1 MLSESSSPIHPF
13 LDINATS
20 TTNTQLTYNLIN
32 SPSIFSIGDDSG
44 IISLIGQLDY
54 ETVKSYTLVVQAS
67 DAGIPPNSGQA
78 VVYILVLN
86 ANDEVPR
93 FTTDPQERTLVEGQ
107 TYTTVGQYQC
117 SDGDDGVFGT
127 VTYSIGTGNT
137 GNAFFVDPVSGTVQ
151 LTTGMV
157 DYEAGQS
164 FSLQL
169 VCRDGGNPANMDSI
183 ILPIFV
189 TPVNE
194 HPPVFPMTSSTV
206 SIGESLITPSVVIT
220 DIQATDQDSA
230 PHNQI
235 WYTIIG
241 GNQLQKFDIS
251 HTTAHIT
258 LIQPLDF

>member
-1 MLSESSSPIHPF
+1 M
-13 LDINATS
+13 
-20 TTNTQLTYNLIN
+20 
-32 SPSIFSIGDDSG
+32 
-44 IISLIGQLDY
+44 
-54 ETVKSYTLVVQAS
+54 
-67 DAGIPPNSGQA
+67 
-78 VVYILVLN
+78 VYILVLN

-169 VCRDGGNPANMDSI
+169 V
-183 ILPIFV
+183 
-189 TPVNE
+189 
-194 HPPVFPMTSSTV
+194 
-206 SIGESLITPSVVIT
+206 
-220 DIQATDQDSA
+220 
-230 PHNQI
+230 
-235 WYTIIG
+235 
-241 GNQLQKFDIS
+241 
-251 HTTAHIT
+251 
-258 LIQPLDF
+258 